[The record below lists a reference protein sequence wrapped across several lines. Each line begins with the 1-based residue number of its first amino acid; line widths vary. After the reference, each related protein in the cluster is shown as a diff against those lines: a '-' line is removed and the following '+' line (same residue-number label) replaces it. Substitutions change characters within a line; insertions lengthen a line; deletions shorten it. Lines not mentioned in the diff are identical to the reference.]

1 MGLYRPLNGTVF
13 PTPDLEPLLQAT
25 SRAVEMNLRFAGL
38 DTEALLHAAL
48 SSELPGRLAVVS
60 SFGTESAVLLHM
72 VAAIDPNVPVIF
84 LNTGKLFGETLSY
97 REALVERLGL
107 TDVRDIRP
115 DPADLA
121 VEDPSGL
128 LCLSDTERCCYL
140 RKVLPLQRA
149 LAGFDTWISGRKGFQ
164 SATRRNLPLIERD
177 GVHAKINPLANWSKG
192 ALDAYFARHEL
203 PRHPLEAD
211 GFLSI
216 GCMPCTDRVAPG
228 EDARAGR
235 WRGAA
240 KTECGIHR
248 QADGS
253 NGVLT

>member
-1 MGLYRPLNGTVF
+1 MSYYRPLSRKVF
-13 PTPDLEPLLQAT
+13 PAPDLEPILLAAT
-25 SRAVEMNLRFAGL
+25 RAVEMSLRFNGL
-38 DTEALLHAAL
+38 PTEELLRAVLA
-48 SSELPGRLAVVS
+48 SELPGRLAVVS
-60 SFGTESAVLLHM
+60 SFGTESAVLLHL
-72 VAAIDPNVPVIF
+72 VAGIDPNVPVIF

-115 DPADLA
+115 DPADLSA
-121 VEDPSGL
+121 EDPQGL
-128 LCLSDTERCCYL
+128 LCLNDTERCCFL

-149 LAGFDTWISGRKGFQ
+149 LAGFDSWISGRKAFQ
-164 SATRRNLPLIERD
+164 SDGRRNLPPIERD
-177 GVHAKINPLANWSKG
+177 GAHTKINPLANWSKA
-192 ALDAYFARHEL
+192 ALDGYFARHDL

-211 GFLSI
+211 GFLSV

-240 KTECGIHR
+240 KSECGIHR
-248 QADGS
+248 
-253 NGVLT
+253 

>member
-1 MGLYRPLNGTVF
+1 MGLYRPLSGTVF
-13 PTPDLEPLLQAT
+13 PTPDLEPLLLASART
-25 SRAVEMNLRFAGL
+25 VEMKLRFAGL
-38 DTEALLHAAL
+38 GAEALLHAVL
-48 SSELPGRLAVVS
+48 STDLPGRVAVVS

-97 REALVERLGL
+97 RETLVEQLGL
-107 TDVRDIRP
+107 TDVRDLRP

-121 VEDPSGL
+121 AEDPNGL
-128 LCLSDTERCCYL
+128 LCLNDTERCCYL

-149 LAGFDTWISGRKGFQ
+149 LAGFDTWISGRKRFQ
-164 SATRRNLPLIERD
+164 SETRRDLPPIERD
-177 GVHAKINPLANWSKG
+177 GLQAKINPLANWRKG
-192 ALDAYFARHEL
+192 ALDAYFKQHEL

-211 GFLSI
+211 GFLSV

-248 QADGS
+248 QVDG
-253 NGVLT
+253 